1 MRILSVYEKAFKY
14 YSTVDVFVFWFIFL
28 CLEHQPAFI
37 FFVLNPGL
45 MFINI
50 STKLYMARTD
60 GLYIYLMTKK
70 NMTVHQITQHDGK
83 DVALIFKVKTGPHM

>member
-1 MRILSVYEKAFKY
+1 MKRHLNITVRWMCLFSDLYSSVLNINQHLF
-14 YSTVDVFVFWFIFL
+14 
-28 CLEHQPAFI
+28 

-50 STKLYMARTD
+50 STKLFMARTD
-60 GLYIYLMTKK
+60 GLYIYLMTKE
-70 NMTVHQITQHDGK
+70 NMTVHQIRQHDEK